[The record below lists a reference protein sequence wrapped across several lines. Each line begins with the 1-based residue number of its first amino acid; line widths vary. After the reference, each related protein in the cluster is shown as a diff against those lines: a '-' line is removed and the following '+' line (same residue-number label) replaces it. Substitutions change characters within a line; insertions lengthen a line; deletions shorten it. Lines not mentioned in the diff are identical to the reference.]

1 MQYNK
6 ERILSRLM
14 EMIQI
19 DSVSYKEGPM
29 TDYLQK
35 YFEDRGYEV
44 YRDQAGKAVG
54 GDHSGNLLIHIPGTM
69 EGESICLNAHQDT
82 VEPGIGI
89 VPVLEDGK
97 LKSSGDTILA
107 ADDKSGIAIMLELLE
122 VLKETGTP
130 HRDMY
135 YLFTI
140 CEESGMYGAKNFDYS
155 KIPTKNIFSLD
166 GAGNL
171 GFILKSG
178 AGKDVLT
185 ITFHGK
191 SAHGG
196 IEPEKGINA
205 INVAALAISKVK
217 FGRID
222 PETTSNIGRIEGGAA
237 TNIVTDK
244 VTFTCEVRSHSQ
256 AQIEAQVQKIM
267 DACQEAAAEFGAT
280 VDIDVDHFCPP
291 HKPDMDGFL
300 TKATVRALE
309 LEGITPEYHI
319 SNGSGDSN
327 IFSGHGFDC
336 SGISTGMFNVHTTD
350 EYLDLA
356 VFEQA
361 FNVTWRIVTGCC
373 VSKGKKRPSAAS
385 FFFTCPLLPVSH
397 AWCKSAINASHFI
410 PHTLALRK

>member
-122 VLKETGTP
+122 ELKETGTP

-205 INVAALAISKVK
+205 INAAALAISKVK

-244 VTFTCEVRSHSQ
+244 ATFTCEVRSHSQ

-267 DACQEAAAEFGAT
+267 EACQEAAAEFGAT

-291 HKPDMDGFL
+291 HKPDLDGFL

-361 FNVTWRIVTGCC
+361 FNVTWRIVTE
-373 VSKGKKRPSAAS
+373 
-385 FFFTCPLLPVSH
+385 PLD
-397 AWCKSAINASHFI
+397 
-410 PHTLALRK
+410 

>member
-1 MQYNK
+1 MKNQK
-6 ERILSRLM
+6 MGRILSRLM
-14 EMIQI
+14 EMIRI

-89 VPVLEDGK
+89 TPVLEDGK

-205 INVAALAISKVK
+205 INAAALAISKVK

-256 AQIEAQVQKIM
+256 AQIEAQVQKII

-291 HKPDMDGFL
+291 HKPDLDGFL

-361 FNVTWRIVTGCC
+361 FNVTWRIVTE
-373 VSKGKKRPSAAS
+373 
-385 FFFTCPLLPVSH
+385 PLD
-397 AWCKSAINASHFI
+397 
-410 PHTLALRK
+410 

>member
-122 VLKETGTP
+122 RSEVLKETGTP

-205 INVAALAISKVK
+205 INAAALAISKVK

-291 HKPDMDGFL
+291 HKPDLDGFL

-336 SGISTGMFNVHTTD
+336 SGISTGMFNVHTTG

-361 FNVTWRIVTGCC
+361 FNVTWRIVTE
-373 VSKGKKRPSAAS
+373 
-385 FFFTCPLLPVSH
+385 PLD
-397 AWCKSAINASHFI
+397 
-410 PHTLALRK
+410 

>member
-44 YRDQAGKAVG
+44 YRDRAGKAVG

-140 CEESGMYGAKNFDYS
+140 CEERDVYKRQEYRPCNS
-155 KIPTKNIFSLD
+155 FS
-166 GAGNL
+166 
-171 GFILKSG
+171 
-178 AGKDVLT
+178 VLLSLSC
-185 ITFHGK
+185 ISCRRGH
-191 SAHGG
+191 
-196 IEPEKGINA
+196 
-205 INVAALAISKVK
+205 NVPA
-217 FGRID
+217 
-222 PETTSNIGRIEGGAA
+222 P
-237 TNIVTDK
+237 
-244 VTFTCEVRSHSQ
+244 
-256 AQIEAQVQKIM
+256 
-267 DACQEAAAEFGAT
+267 
-280 VDIDVDHFCPP
+280 
-291 HKPDMDGFL
+291 
-300 TKATVRALE
+300 
-309 LEGITPEYHI
+309 
-319 SNGSGDSN
+319 
-327 IFSGHGFDC
+327 
-336 SGISTGMFNVHTTD
+336 
-350 EYLDLA
+350 
-356 VFEQA
+356 
-361 FNVTWRIVTGCC
+361 
-373 VSKGKKRPSAAS
+373 
-385 FFFTCPLLPVSH
+385 
-397 AWCKSAINASHFI
+397 FI
-410 PHTLALRK
+410 PDYIMAEIPFQ

>member
-205 INVAALAISKVK
+205 INAAALAISKVK

-291 HKPDMDGFL
+291 HKPDLDGFL

-336 SGISTGMFNVHTTD
+336 SGISTGMFNVHTTA

-361 FNVTWRIVTGCC
+361 FNVTWRIVTE
-373 VSKGKKRPSAAS
+373 
-385 FFFTCPLLPVSH
+385 PLD
-397 AWCKSAINASHFI
+397 
-410 PHTLALRK
+410 

>member
-196 IEPEKGINA
+196 IE
-205 INVAALAISKVK
+205 
-217 FGRID
+217 
-222 PETTSNIGRIEGGAA
+222 GGAA

-291 HKPDMDGFL
+291 HKPDLDGFL

-336 SGISTGMFNVHTTD
+336 SGISTGMFNVHTTG

-361 FNVTWRIVTGCC
+361 FNVTWRIVTE
-373 VSKGKKRPSAAS
+373 
-385 FFFTCPLLPVSH
+385 PLD
-397 AWCKSAINASHFI
+397 
-410 PHTLALRK
+410 

>member
-1 MQYNK
+1 MQVNEK
-6 ERILSRLM
+6 RLLDRLL
-14 EMIQI
+14 EMIAI
-19 DSVSYKEGPM
+19 DSVSYEEKPM
-29 TDYLQK
+29 SDFLET
-35 YFEDRGYEV
+35 YFKNKGLEV
-44 YRDQAGKAVG
+44 YRDQAGEKFG
-54 GDHSGNLLIHIPGTM
+54 GNGSNILVHIPGTM
-69 EGESICLNAHQDT
+69 EGEAICFNAHQDT

-205 INVAALAISKVK
+205 INAAALAISKVK

-222 PETTSNIGRIEGGAA
+222 PETTSNIGRIEGGGQ
-237 TNIVTDK
+237 TNVVTDE
-244 VTFTCEVRSHSQ
+244 VFFTAEVRSHSM
-256 AQIEAQVQKIM
+256 EKLKNQVESMKK
-267 DACQEAAAEFGAT
+267 ACEEAAAEMGGQ
-280 VDIDVDHFCPP
+280 VDFAVSHDYPCFVLSQESFA
-291 HKPDMDGFL
+291 F
-300 TKATVRALE
+300 KACMAAYE
-309 LEGITPEYHI
+309 KEGIPTSTLI
-319 SNGSGDSN
+319 GGGGGDCNIFAGSGITCACIASGMYDVHSSN
-327 IFSGHGFDC
+327 ERLNLEEFY
-336 SGISTGMFNVHTTD
+336 TTTRVVYTMMT
-350 EYLDLA
+350 EK
-356 VFEQA
+356 F
-361 FNVTWRIVTGCC
+361 
-373 VSKGKKRPSAAS
+373 
-385 FFFTCPLLPVSH
+385 
-397 AWCKSAINASHFI
+397 
-410 PHTLALRK
+410 